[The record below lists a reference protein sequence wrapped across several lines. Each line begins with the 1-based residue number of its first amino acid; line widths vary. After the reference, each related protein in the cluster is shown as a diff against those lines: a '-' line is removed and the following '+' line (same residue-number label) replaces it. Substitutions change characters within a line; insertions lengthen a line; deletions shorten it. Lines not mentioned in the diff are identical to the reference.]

1 MLDGKILQTTPRP
14 KKLSRWQNLPETGLA
29 ASEARDTIRLHASDS
44 GKLYVFACLAEKP
57 HVKRLDGAA
66 WTDESVPS
74 PDVCPTSVAEAA
86 DGALWMATAPI
97 DGHTLWQRGQSGAWQ
112 AVDLPRLPWPD
123 LSWERW
129 YAYIPNRTMSDN
141 AVWERDPPPKNPPPL
156 SPELRASQVVAHAGD
171 VWILAS
177 ASIGRSTVPH
187 VVLSTRRPAFAI
199 EFPAAGEEG
208 LDAEDT
214 GDEAYDQ
221 TCSTP
226 FLRLRDLTAEEHGA
240 DLIPALQS
248 ALGPRP
254 EFADTVL
261 VEALRSDGRRQLGAI
276 WTNQDALDES
286 FGPLGELG
294 HALDKLR
301 PELEPT
307 MLCLIPRVRY
317 GVEVRTR

>member
-1 MLDGKILQTTPRP
+1 
-14 KKLSRWQNLPETGLA
+14 
-29 ASEARDTIRLHASDS
+29 
-44 GKLYVFACLAEKP
+44 
-57 HVKRLDGAA
+57 
-66 WTDESVPS
+66 
-74 PDVCPTSVAEAA
+74 
-86 DGALWMATAPI
+86 
-97 DGHTLWQRGQSGAWQ
+97 
-112 AVDLPRLPWPD
+112 
-123 LSWERW
+123 
-129 YAYIPNRTMSDN
+129 
-141 AVWERDPPPKNPPPL
+141 
-156 SPELRASQVVAHAGD
+156 
-171 VWILAS
+171 
-177 ASIGRSTVPH
+177 
-187 VVLSTRRPAFAI
+187 VLSTRRPAFAI

-214 GDEAYDQ
+214 GDGRTTRPAAPRSCACATSPPRSTAP
-221 TCSTP
+221 TCSRP
-226 FLRLRDLTAEEHGA
+226 CA
-240 DLIPALQS
+240 S